1 MRTDLPA
8 RAAILLAAL
17 ALLVVVAVAGVS
29 VGTRA
34 IAPAEIWRAFADYA
48 GSDDHLIIR
57 DVRVPRTI
65 LGILVGAALGAS
77 GALIQTLTRNPL
89 AEPGILGVTA
99 GAGFAINLGGALG
112 LAGSQSAQLMLAF
125 AGSVLAVLLVYS
137 VGRTSPLRLVLAG
150 VALSSVL
157 AGLSLGMRLMLP
169 DVFDRFRF
177 WSVGALAGREQMSH
191 TIPLLAIGI
200 ALLSTWSAEDERA
213 VREAM
218 AAAGVTELA
227 ERGVEELSGGQRQ
240 RVWVAMVLAQETPY
254 LLLDEPTTF
263 LDITHQYQLLKLFAR
278 LRDEGRTV
286 IAVLHDINQACR
298 FADHLVAMKAGRVVA
313 EGAPADIVDAALIE
327 EVFDLPCVV
336 VPDPVTGTPMVVPTA

>member
-48 GSDDHLIIR
+48 GSDDHLIVR

-77 GALIQTLTRNPL
+77 GTLIQTLTRNPL

-99 GAGFAINLGGALG
+99 GAGFVINLGGALG
-112 LAGSQSAQLMLAF
+112 LAGSQFAQLMLAF

-200 ALLSTWSAEDERA
+200 AL
-213 VREAM
+213 VCAM
-218 AAAGVTELA
+218 AMARPLN
-227 ERGVEELSGGQRQ
+227 
-240 RVWVAMVLAQETPY
+240 AMVLGDQVAHTLGGHTARTRLGVLVLVTLLAGAATAVAGPITFVGLMIPHLARRLAAGSIPWLMAY
-254 LLLDEPTTF
+254 TMVLGPILLLVSDIGSRVLLPTGEVPVAVVTAF
-263 LDITHQYQLLKLFAR
+263 L
-278 LRDEGRTV
+278 GGP
-286 IAVLHDINQACR
+286 VLIW
-298 FADHLVAMKAGRVVA
+298 VVRRY
-313 EGAPADIVDAALIE
+313 GAASL
-327 EVFDLPCVV
+327 
-336 VPDPVTGTPMVVPTA
+336 

>member
-17 ALLVVVAVAGVS
+17 ALLIVVAVAGVS

-48 GSDDHLIIR
+48 GSDDHLIVR

-77 GALIQTLTRNPL
+77 GTLIQTLTRNPL

-200 ALLSTWSAEDERA
+200 AL
-213 VREAM
+213 VCAM
-218 AAAGVTELA
+218 AMARPLN
-227 ERGVEELSGGQRQ
+227 
-240 RVWVAMVLAQETPY
+240 AMVLGDQVAHTLGGHTARTKLGVLVLVTLLAGAATAVAGPITFVGLMIPHLARRPAAGSIPWLMAY
-254 LLLDEPTTF
+254 TMVLGPILLLVSDIGSRVLLPTGEVPVAVVTAF
-263 LDITHQYQLLKLFAR
+263 L
-278 LRDEGRTV
+278 GGP
-286 IAVLHDINQACR
+286 VLIW
-298 FADHLVAMKAGRVVA
+298 VVRRY
-313 EGAPADIVDAALIE
+313 GAASL
-327 EVFDLPCVV
+327 
-336 VPDPVTGTPMVVPTA
+336 

>member
-1 MRTDLPA
+1 MRTDPPA
-8 RAAILLAAL
+8 RAALLLAAL
-17 ALLVVVAVAGVS
+17 ALLAVVAVAGVS

-48 GSDDHLIIR
+48 GTDDHLIIR

-99 GAGFAINLGGALG
+99 GAGFAINLGGVLG
-112 LAGSQSAQLMLAF
+112 VAGSQPAQLTLAF

-191 TIPLLAIGI
+191 TVPLLAIGI
-200 ALLSTWSAEDERA
+200 AL
-213 VREAM
+213 VCAM
-218 AAAGVTELA
+218 AVARPLN
-227 ERGVEELSGGQRQ
+227 
-240 RVWVAMVLAQETPY
+240 AMVLGEQVAHTLGGHTARTKLAVLVLVTLLAGAATAVAGPITFVGLMIPHLARRPAAGSIPWLMAY
-254 LLLDEPTTF
+254 TMVLGPILLLISDIGSRVLLPTGEVPVAVVTAF
-263 LDITHQYQLLKLFAR
+263 L
-278 LRDEGRTV
+278 GGP
-286 IAVLHDINQACR
+286 VLIW
-298 FADHLVAMKAGRVVA
+298 VVRRY
-313 EGAPADIVDAALIE
+313 GAASL
-327 EVFDLPCVV
+327 
-336 VPDPVTGTPMVVPTA
+336 

>member
-17 ALLVVVAVAGVS
+17 ALLIVVAVAGVS

-48 GSDDHLIIR
+48 GSDDHLIVR

-77 GALIQTLTRNPL
+77 GTLIQTLTRNPL

-200 ALLSTWSAEDERA
+200 AL
-213 VREAM
+213 VCAM
-218 AAAGVTELA
+218 AMARPLN
-227 ERGVEELSGGQRQ
+227 
-240 RVWVAMVLAQETPY
+240 AMVLGDQVAHTLGGHTARTKLGVLVLVT
-254 LLLDEPTTF
+254 LL
-263 LDITHQYQLLKLFAR
+263 
-278 LRDEGRTV
+278 
-286 IAVLHDINQACR
+286 
-298 FADHLVAMKAGRVVA
+298 AG
-313 EGAPADIVDAALIE
+313 AA
-327 EVFDLPCVV
+327 
-336 VPDPVTGTPMVVPTA
+336 TA

>member
-48 GSDDHLIIR
+48 GSDDHLIVR

-77 GALIQTLTRNPL
+77 GTLIQTLTRNPL

-112 LAGSQSAQLMLAF
+112 LAGSQFAQLMLAF

-200 ALLSTWSAEDERA
+200 AL
-213 VREAM
+213 VCAM
-218 AAAGVTELA
+218 AMARPLN
-227 ERGVEELSGGQRQ
+227 
-240 RVWVAMVLAQETPY
+240 AMVLGDQVAHTLGGHTARTKLGVLVLVTLLAGAATAVAGPITFVGLMIPHLARRLAAGSIPWLMAY
-254 LLLDEPTTF
+254 TMVLGPILLLVSDIGSRVLLPTGEIPVAVVTAF
-263 LDITHQYQLLKLFAR
+263 L
-278 LRDEGRTV
+278 GGP
-286 IAVLHDINQACR
+286 VLIW
-298 FADHLVAMKAGRVVA
+298 VVRRY
-313 EGAPADIVDAALIE
+313 GAASL
-327 EVFDLPCVV
+327 
-336 VPDPVTGTPMVVPTA
+336 

>member
-1 MRTDLPA
+1 MRTDLPT
-8 RAAILLAAL
+8 RAAILFAAL
-17 ALLVVVAVAGVS
+17 ALLAVAAVAGVS
-29 VGTRA
+29 IGTRA

-191 TIPLLAIGI
+191 TVPLLAIGI
-200 ALLSTWSAEDERA
+200 ALVA
-213 VREAM
+213 AM
-218 AAAGVTELA
+218 ALTRPLN
-227 ERGVEELSGGQRQ
+227 
-240 RVWVAMVLAQETPY
+240 AMVLGDQVAHTLGGHTARTKLGVLVLVTLLAGAATAVAGPITFVGLMIPHLARRLAAGSIPWLMAY
-254 LLLDEPTTF
+254 TMVLGPILLLVSDIGSRVLLPTGEVPVAVVTAF
-263 LDITHQYQLLKLFAR
+263 L
-278 LRDEGRTV
+278 GGP
-286 IAVLHDINQACR
+286 VLIW
-298 FADHLVAMKAGRVVA
+298 VVRRY
-313 EGAPADIVDAALIE
+313 GATSL
-327 EVFDLPCVV
+327 
-336 VPDPVTGTPMVVPTA
+336 